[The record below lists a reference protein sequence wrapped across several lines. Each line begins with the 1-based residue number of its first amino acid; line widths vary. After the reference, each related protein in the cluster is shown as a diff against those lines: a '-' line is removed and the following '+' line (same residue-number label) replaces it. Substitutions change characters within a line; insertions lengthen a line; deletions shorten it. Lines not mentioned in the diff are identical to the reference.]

1 MKKNLKHLLALCL
14 TLALVFSLSACGQK
28 ADETPN
34 DAQDDQQT
42 EQEKFTPANYSI
54 AALKGPTAMG
64 LVKLMKDSESG
75 ETTGNEYTFTLAGSA
90 DEVTPALLKGEL
102 DMACVPAN
110 LAAVLYNK
118 TEGEI
123 EVLAVNT
130 LGVLYIVENG
140 ESVHSMADLKGKTIV
155 AAGKGSTPEYALRY
169 LLTENGIDP
178 DNDVTIDWKSEHSEC
193 VAALASGQA
202 SVALLPQPF
211 VTVAQSKIE
220 GLRMALD
227 LNAEWDALDN
237 GSALI
242 TGVIVARRAVVE
254 ENPAAVNEFLKEYAA
269 SVDYVNANTADA
281 AALIGEYSI
290 VDAAVAEKALPYC
303 NIVCLTGA
311 DLLEALPGYLEVLYN
326 ASPAAVG
333 GEMPGAVPPPYFKE
347 RRDDHARKKAER
359 ASLGSRFLADRLAAC
374 RDGTARGIPARR
386 AAAPLSRILARAAH
400 FAGGHGG
407 VLVRHR
413 HVEHAH
419 SGRLFAFLRA
429 GSCAGGAFRAVFA
442 RRRAACA
449 ARGGGQDRAG
459 GVVHHSGAY
468 LALQPNAAAVHRGAD
483 GLPARVLKCA

>member
-14 TLALVFSLSACGQK
+14 TIALVFSLAACGQK
-28 ADETPN
+28 ADETQN
-34 DAQDDQQT
+34 DQQT
-42 EQEKFTPANYSI
+42 EQEEFTPASYSI
-54 AALKGPTAMG
+54 AALKGPTARG

-75 ETTGNEYTFTLAGSA
+75 ETTGNGYTFTLAGSA

-140 ESVHSMADLKGKTIV
+140 ESVQSIADLKGQTIV

-227 LNAEWDALDN
+227 LTKEWDALDN
-237 GSALI
+237 GSGLI

-254 ENPAAVNEFLKEYAA
+254 ENPAAVEAFLKDYAA
-269 SVDYVNANTADA
+269 SVDWVNANTADA
-281 AALIGEYSI
+281 AALIGEYGI

-333 GEMPGAVPPPYFKE
+333 GEMPDNSFYF
-347 RRDDHARKKAER
+347 A
-359 ASLGSRFLADRLAAC
+359 
-374 RDGTARGIPARR
+374 
-386 AAAPLSRILARAAH
+386 
-400 FAGGHGG
+400 
-407 VLVRHR
+407 
-413 HVEHAH
+413 
-419 SGRLFAFLRA
+419 
-429 GSCAGGAFRAVFA
+429 
-442 RRRAACA
+442 
-449 ARGGGQDRAG
+449 
-459 GVVHHSGAY
+459 
-468 LALQPNAAAVHRGAD
+468 
-483 GLPARVLKCA
+483 

>member
-14 TLALVFSLSACGQK
+14 TIALVFSLAACGQK
-28 ADETPN
+28 ADETQN
-34 DAQDDQQT
+34 DQQT
-42 EQEKFTPANYSI
+42 EQEEFTPASYSI

-75 ETTGNEYTFTLAGSA
+75 ETTGNGYTFTLAGSA

-140 ESVHSMADLKGKTIV
+140 ESVQSIADLKGQTIV

-227 LNAEWDALDN
+227 LTKEWDALDN
-237 GSALI
+237 GSSLI
-242 TGVIVARRAVVE
+242 TGVIVARREVVE
-254 ENPAAVNEFLKEYAA
+254 ANPAAVNEFLKEYAA

-281 AALIGEYSI
+281 AALIGEYGI

-333 GEMPGAVPPPYFKE
+333 GEMPDNSFYF
-347 RRDDHARKKAER
+347 A
-359 ASLGSRFLADRLAAC
+359 
-374 RDGTARGIPARR
+374 
-386 AAAPLSRILARAAH
+386 
-400 FAGGHGG
+400 
-407 VLVRHR
+407 
-413 HVEHAH
+413 
-419 SGRLFAFLRA
+419 
-429 GSCAGGAFRAVFA
+429 
-442 RRRAACA
+442 
-449 ARGGGQDRAG
+449 
-459 GVVHHSGAY
+459 
-468 LALQPNAAAVHRGAD
+468 
-483 GLPARVLKCA
+483 

>member
-1 MKKNLKHLLALCL
+1 
-14 TLALVFSLSACGQK
+14 
-28 ADETPN
+28 
-34 DAQDDQQT
+34 
-42 EQEKFTPANYSI
+42 
-54 AALKGPTAMG
+54 MG

-254 ENPAAVNEFLKEYAA
+254 ENPAAVEAFLKDYAA
-269 SVDYVNANTADA
+269 SVDWVNANTADA

-311 DLLEALPGYLEVLYN
+311 DLLERCPV
-326 ASPAAVG
+326 
-333 GEMPGAVPPPYFKE
+333 
-347 RRDDHARKKAER
+347 
-359 ASLGSRFLADRLAAC
+359 
-374 RDGTARGIPARR
+374 I
-386 AAAPLSRILARAAH
+386 
-400 FAGGHGG
+400 
-407 VLVRHR
+407 
-413 HVEHAH
+413 
-419 SGRLFAFLRA
+419 
-429 GSCAGGAFRAVFA
+429 
-442 RRRAACA
+442 
-449 ARGGGQDRAG
+449 
-459 GVVHHSGAY
+459 
-468 LALQPNAAAVHRGAD
+468 
-483 GLPARVLKCA
+483 

>member
-1 MKKNLKHLLALCL
+1 MKKNLKYLLALCL
-14 TLALVFSLSACGQK
+14 TIALVFSLAACGQK
-28 ADETPN
+28 ADETTN

-42 EQEKFTPANYSI
+42 EQEEFTPTSYSI

-211 VTVAQSKIE
+211 VTVAQSKLE

-227 LNAEWDALDN
+227 LTEEWDKLDN

-242 TGVIVARRAVVE
+242 TGVIVAIPTAWSDE
-254 ENPAAVNEFLKEYAA
+254 YQNITVNMVAGGLEDYVIQCFRLTGEGAKDLKEGDEIT
-269 SVDYVNANTADA
+269 V
-281 AALIGEYSI
+281 
-290 VDAAVAEKALPYC
+290 
-303 NIVCLTGA
+303 TGI
-311 DLLEALPGYLEVLYN
+311 LKNY
-326 ASPAAVG
+326 
-333 GEMPGAVPPPYFKE
+333 K
-347 RRDDHARKKAER
+347 
-359 ASLGSRFLADRLAAC
+359 
-374 RDGTARGIPARR
+374 GT
-386 AAAPLSRILARAAH
+386 
-400 FAGGHGG
+400 
-407 VLVRHR
+407 
-413 HVEHAH
+413 VEFDK
-419 SGRLFAFLRA
+419 G
-429 GSCAGGAFRAVFA
+429 CT
-442 RRRAACA
+442 
-449 ARGGGQDRAG
+449 
-459 GVVHHSGAY
+459 
-468 LALQPNAAAVHRGAD
+468 LQ
-483 GLPARVLKCA
+483 